1 MQTSSLLIETD
12 QRGVCTLKLNRP
24 EKHNALDADIIHE
37 LLVALKDIDNDPQ
50 IRALIITG
58 MGESFCSGADM
69 DWMRAS
75 AKFNEADN
83 REDARQFTVLMRS
96 LYDFSKP
103 TIARVNGPAYGGGLG
118 VIACCDIAIA
128 SNTAQFAF
136 TEVRLGLVPAVISPY
151 ILASIGPRQARR
163 LFLTAER
170 FGAAEALDF
179 QLVHQVAKPNDMD
192 DAVEQQIGYLLKAG
206 PEAIKA
212 CKALVPHPSNEQIES
227 ELTALIAKLRSSP
240 EGQEGL
246 SAFLAKRKPSW
257 VKD

>member
-24 EKHNALDADIIHE
+24 EKHNALNAEVIHE
-37 LLVALKDIDNDPQ
+37 LLVALTDIDNDPNV
-50 IRALIITG
+50 RVLIITG
-58 MGESFCSGADM
+58 ESESFCSGADM
-69 DWMRAS
+69 EWMRTS
-75 AKFNEADN
+75 VNFDEAAN
-83 REDARQFTVLMRS
+83 RNDARLFTDLMLS
-96 LYDFSKP
+96 LYDLSKP
-103 TIARVNGPAYGGGLG
+103 SIARINGPAFGGGLG
-118 VIACCDIAIA
+118 LIACCDIAIA

-151 ILASIGPRQARR
+151 ILASIGARQARR

-170 FGAAEALDF
+170 FNADEALGLD
-179 QLVHQVAKPNDMD
+179 LVHQVTEVNGLD
-192 DAVEQQIGYLLKAG
+192 DAVEKQVGYLLKAG

-212 CKALVPHPSNEQIES
+212 CKGLVLHPTTEQVDT

-246 SAFLAKRKPSW
+246 NAFLEKRKPSW